1 MRIVFFV
8 VEFDE
13 EDDEIIV
20 FFEISIV
27 GEYGVFYFYDGNY
40 FCNNISR
47 VIFVFYG
54 KDIFVFYRTV
64 LEES

>member
-1 MRIVFFV
+1 MSIVFFV
-8 VEFDE
+8 VEFEE

-40 FCNNISR
+40 FSNNISR

-54 KDIFVFYRTV
+54 KDIFRFLV

>member
-1 MRIVFFV
+1 MSIVFFV
-8 VEFDE
+8 VEFEE

-40 FCNNISR
+40 FRNNIFR